1 MPRSRPVDPFGSRRV
16 RRPARAVPAPDPN
29 EEHIAPGEL
38 ARRVANAMSARYGGA
53 PELSAAEVRE
63 RIMAAIAEESPA
75 LDAQD
80 SPGELDG
87 DDGAESPGEAHTDAQ
102 GGLGDALEGW
112 PDAKAAAAVLG
123 VDPAEVRRRCRENEL
138 DAVKDA
144 GGAWRINPAAL
155 ASS

>member
-1 MPRSRPVDPFGSRRV
+1 MPRSRAVDPFGSRRV

-38 ARRVANAMSARYGGA
+38 ARRVAAAMSARYGEV
-53 PELSAAEVRE
+53 PEMTGAEVLE
-63 RIMAAIAEESPA
+63 RIEAAIAEESPA
-75 LDAQD
+75 LDAQE
-80 SPGELDG
+80 SPGEFDG
-87 DDGAESPGEAHTDAQ
+87 DDGAESPGEFDGDAQ

-123 VDPAEVRRRCRENEL
+123 VDPAEVRRRCREGEL
-138 DAVKDA
+138 DAVKDD

-155 ASS
+155 TSS

>member
-1 MPRSRPVDPFGSRRV
+1 MPRTRAVDPFGSRRV

-38 ARRVANAMSARYGGA
+38 ARRVAAAMSARYGEVAEMTG
-53 PELSAAEVRE
+53 AEVRE
-63 RIMAAIAEESPA
+63 RILAAIDEESPA
-75 LDAQD
+75 LDAEE

-102 GGLGDALEGW
+102 GAAGDALEAW
-112 PDAKAAAAVLG
+112 PDAKAAAAALG
-123 VDPAEVRRRCRENEL
+123 VDPAEVRRRCREGEL
-138 DAVKDA
+138 DAAKDA